1 MPSSAHP
8 EATQNSRTRYLRPS
22 ALELPRLTARERWAA
37 ALKSFTA
44 GLGFFLMGAVFD
56 LVLQKHGLGAP
67 AIWWGD
73 LLAGI
78 VAGVLVL
85 FYETRRNRELT
96 RRLEMIRLMNHHVR
110 NSLQVIAYASSTDRA
125 VQVGK
130 VRDAIER
137 IDWALREVLPG
148 RVSLGEEQAPKDR
161 LCG

>member
-1 MPSSAHP
+1 MASSAHP
-8 EATQNSRTRYLRPS
+8 EPTQNLRTRYVRPS

-37 ALKSFTA
+37 ALKSFTT
-44 GLGFFLMGAVFD
+44 GLVFFLMGALFD
-56 LVLQKHGLGAP
+56 LVLQQHGLGAP

-73 LLAGI
+73 LLAGV
-78 VAGVLVL
+78 VAGTLVL

-110 NSLQVIAYASSTDRA
+110 NSLQVISYASSSEDRA
-125 VQVGK
+125 VQVEK

-148 RVSLGEEQAPKDR
+148 RVSFNEKKGRDPQ
-161 LCG
+161 

>member
-8 EATQNSRTRYLRPS
+8 EAAQHPRTRHVRPA

-37 ALKSFTA
+37 ALKSFSA
-44 GLGFFLMGAVFD
+44 GLVFFLMGALFD
-56 LVLQKHGLGAP
+56 LILQKHGLGSP

-73 LLAGI
+73 LLAGV

-85 FYETRRNRELT
+85 FYETLRNRDLT

-110 NSLQVIAYASSTDRA
+110 NSLQVISYASSSEDRT
-125 VQVGK
+125 VQVEK
-130 VRDAIER
+130 VRTAIER

-148 RVSLGEEQAPKDR
+148 RLSVNKEPGPDTR
-161 LCG
+161 